1 MGVSQFIYDET
12 CFYQGKKV
20 VPRASAG
27 GNCYVLED
35 CDHFTVCKPID
46 KSHPSYDHLVHFIRH
61 CQQGVSTIDSMNPFV
76 AFLLITN
83 FADLFDILG

>member
-46 KSHPSYDHLVHFIRH
+46 KSDPSYDKLVFVIRK
-61 CQQGVSTIDSMNPFV
+61 CQQEVSNIESMNPFA

-83 FADLFDILG
+83 FADSFDILG